1 MTNDSIEQVLE
12 AGKKRKPN
20 NRTLEKELGVHWGL
34 MKGKSNQKGVG
45 NPKGYPGPAN
55 TQWSWTCS
63 GGAKG
68 LAGQR
73 PRSTGRGQWWL
84 AWPWSTHICRQWSV
98 RKRGFRSIQGIRWWL
113 TKWVQRGARWPSGL
127 ATFLYLRW
135 GWEEIYQKIRVLWSR
150 RGFIKQYW

>member
-55 TQWSWTCS
+55 TQ
-63 GGAKG
+63 
-68 LAGQR
+68 Q
-73 PRSTGRGQWWL
+73 
-84 AWPWSTHICRQWSV
+84 I
-98 RKRGFRSIQGIRWWL
+98 
-113 TKWVQRGARWPSGL
+113 PSGL
-127 ATFLYLRW
+127 EPAQ
-135 GWEEIYQKIRVLWSR
+135 EEQKV
-150 RGFIKQYW
+150 